1 MSKINLTDT
10 EFAQEVSKILNFIAD
25 KVEDQDIGGLI
36 DVDLNGDILTL
47 TNDKGVFVINK
58 QSVTKEIWLS
68 SPISGPYHFA
78 KDDKYWRSKNNKELF
93 NILESELNITLI

>member
-1 MSKINLTDT
+1 MNKTNLTDV
-10 EFAQEVSKILNFIAD
+10 EFAKEVNEILNLIAD
-25 KVEDQDIGGLI
+25 KVEDHDIEGLI

-58 QSVTKEIWLS
+58 QSAAKEIWLS

-78 KDDKYWRSKNNKELF
+78 KDGKYWQSKNNAELF
-93 NILESELNITLI
+93 NILGSELHIKF